1 MPIRRSA
8 SIRLA
13 SSLPRFFAR
22 FESIWVQSSRDRI
35 TATFRDH
42 GRELRGGS
50 RGARGVISL
59 TIESESPSI
68 AGQT

>member
-13 SSLPRFFAR
+13 SSLPSFFAR

-50 RGARGVISL
+50 RGVISL